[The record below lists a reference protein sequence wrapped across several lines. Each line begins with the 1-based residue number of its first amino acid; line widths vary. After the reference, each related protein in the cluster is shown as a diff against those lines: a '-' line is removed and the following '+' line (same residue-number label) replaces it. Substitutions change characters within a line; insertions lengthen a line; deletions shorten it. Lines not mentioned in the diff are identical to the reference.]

1 MATKIVNNKIPR
13 FLKLLYI
20 VTSILVA
27 YALAIENINLE
38 FAIKLVALFS
48 LSFLYLETTLKVNH
62 WYVMILLF
70 SIISDSLFIFDAFYY
85 PALGFLILNRF
96 LYIVIIRRTIF
107 PYPPKVLLLYSIPF
121 LLTFLMIYFLIY
133 EYLLDIQL
141 SAFILGV
148 VSVFLVL
155 FTYLNFLYKNNKR
168 SKYFFLGTT
177 LMPFADVLTAIA
189 NYIDSHLFYV
199 IIYHFMY
206 YIARYYIYKAMIM
219 NKNKY

>member
-1 MATKIVNNKIPR
+1 MTAKIVNNKIPR
-13 FLKLLYI
+13 FLKFLYI
-20 VTSILVA
+20 ITSALVA

-70 SIISDSLFIFDAFYY
+70 SIVSDSLFIFDEFYY
-85 PALGFLILNRF
+85 PALAFLILNRF

-133 EYLLDIQL
+133 EYLLDIQF

-189 NYIDSHLFYV
+189 NYIDSHLLYV